1 MSIGVGIVGFG
12 AAGRQHVTAL
22 DGLAGA
28 HTAAVLEQDPAVDAG
43 VLPRVSCWQ
52 ELLADKRIGLVALC
66 LPPGR
71 RAELAVQALDAGKAV
86 LLEKPP
92 AVSVTEIDQ
101 VTTAAQRAGLPVG
114 VMLQHRMR
122 LPATAFSTNWAHPA
136 VTAVLEVARFR
147 PPAHYRNAGWRSD
160 PASAL
165 GGIAAHL
172 GVHYLDLACQLLGR
186 PCTVQLAPA
195 RELAPGIDTRVTG
208 HIEFRSG
215 ATLAFTMTAESP
227 ARSERLQI
235 LGPEGSFRISDGTV
249 TTHVGQTEHILSD
262 RPTAELRRL
271 VYQEMVDAL
280 ATSQPPLRC
289 HLEGARAITEILSAI
304 AQESKISA

>member
-22 DGLAGA
+22 EGLDEA
-28 HTAAVLEQDPAVDAG
+28 HVAAVLEQDTAIDTG
-43 VLPRVSCWQ
+43 HLPRLSSWQ
-52 ELLADKRIGLVALC
+52 ELLSDQHIALVALC
-66 LPPGR
+66 LPPGG

-92 AVSVTEIDQ
+92 AVSVTEIDRI
-101 VTTAAQRAGLPVG
+101 TAAARRAGMPVG

-122 LPATAFSTNWAHPA
+122 LPATTSSAKWALPA

-147 PPAHYRNAGWRSD
+147 PPAHFRGAGWRSD

-186 PCTVQLAPA
+186 PRAVRLAPA

-227 ARSERLQI
+227 ARSERLQ
-235 LGPEGSFRISDGTV
+235 LFGPEGSLSVVDGTV
-249 TTHVGQTEHILSD
+249 TTQVGETEHVVPA
-262 RPTAELRRL
+262 RPTAELRRR
-271 VYQEMVDAL
+271 VYQEMADAV
-280 ATSQPPLRC
+280 ATGQSPPRC
-289 HLEGARAITEILSAI
+289 HLEGARPITEILSTI
-304 AQESKISA
+304 AQRTKFEA